1 MGINNEIDAHQID
14 LDFRKLLESIDAHNV
29 VLDFGSDSEVNVAV
43 IDTVLDSNFLFEVV
57 AVFQESFNISGQI
70 DTVLDTSF
78 SFEVEAFF
86 TENLC
91 TIDTVLDTEFTF
103 ETDALFDINHLV
115 GVSYGFDMRYQK

>member
-57 AVFQESFNISGQI
+57 AVFKENTDVVGQI
-70 DTVLDTSF
+70 DTVLDTSL
-78 SFEVEAFF
+78 SFEIVAEFA
-86 TENLC
+86 ENLC
-91 TIDTVLDTEFTF
+91 TIDAVLDT
-103 ETDALFDINHLV
+103 ALQF
-115 GVSYGFDMRYQK
+115 